1 MATRL
6 HGWMAK
12 YCQGTTVHLKIH
24 SHIKHNHV
32 LYFLQ
37 VSVLYSF
44 ITVSFHA
51 ANSYDM
57 RLSTDKS
64 RLTRSFENAT
74 RVDVVEG
81 NLASPALPSETETF
95 IIRVRAE
102 HLNRPLCFG
111 VKVIDS
117 GGRVSEVPSMVWTVV
132 SGPPDEEIST
142 TVTTPEETTVTT
154 SEETTAVTVMIGGV
168 IVIALIL
175 GSNFLC
181 KQYRQPIDA
190 SQQNAIV

>member
-1 MATRL
+1 MAIRL
-6 HGWMAK
+6 HGWIAK

-37 VSVLYSF
+37 ISVLYSF

-51 ANSYDM
+51 ANSYDL

-102 HLNRPLCFG
+102 HLNRVLWFG

-117 GGRVSEVPSMVWTVV
+117 GGRVSEVPAHGLAWAVV

-142 TVTTPEETTVTT
+142 TVTTPEETTA
-154 SEETTAVTVMIGGV
+154 AVTVMIGVV

-175 GSNFLC
+175 GSIFLY

-190 SQQNAIV
+190 GQQNAIV

>member
-1 MATRL
+1 M
-6 HGWMAK
+6 
-12 YCQGTTVHLKIH
+12 
-24 SHIKHNHV
+24 
-32 LYFLQ
+32 
-37 VSVLYSF
+37 
-44 ITVSFHA
+44 TVSFHA
-51 ANSYDM
+51 ANSYDL

-102 HLNRPLCFG
+102 HLNRPLWFG

-117 GGRVSEVPSMVWTVV
+117 GGRVSEIPAHGIAYAKVY
-132 SGPPDEEIST
+132 GPLHQEIST
-142 TVTTPEETTVTT
+142 TTTPEENTVSTP
-154 SEETTAVTVMIGGV
+154 EETTTAVTVMIGVV

-175 GSNFLC
+175 GSIFLY

-190 SQQNAIV
+190 GQQNAIV

>member
-1 MATRL
+1 
-6 HGWMAK
+6 
-12 YCQGTTVHLKIH
+12 
-24 SHIKHNHV
+24 
-32 LYFLQ
+32 
-37 VSVLYSF
+37 
-44 ITVSFHA
+44 
-51 ANSYDM
+51 M

-154 SEETTAVTVMIGGV
+154 PEETTVTTSEETTAVTVMIGGV

-175 GSNFLC
+175 GSIFLC